1 MDNNINN
8 IETNSS
14 LQDYEIEIQN
24 KQNFFTTILNKFK
37 LNKNQKLLNSGN
49 KIKTTNQSISSLWG
63 LGNIRASLFRT
74 IDSVRKTISKK
85 LSPKSNQNSFTPEI
99 IGKNLEN
106 QKENSISKEDILN
119 EQHTSPIIPI
129 TETEKNV
136 SKNIRA
142 PFRIEI
148 STIDTSAI
156 KDKIIENNE
165 KNLQSSNENTL
176 EER

>member
-1 MDNNINN
+1 MDNHINN

-24 KQNFFTTILNKFK
+24 KQNFFTTILNKYK

-99 IGKNLEN
+99 I
-106 QKENSISKEDILN
+106 
-119 EQHTSPIIPI
+119 
-129 TETEKNV
+129 
-136 SKNIRA
+136 
-142 PFRIEI
+142 
-148 STIDTSAI
+148 
-156 KDKIIENNE
+156 
-165 KNLQSSNENTL
+165 
-176 EER
+176 